1 MRTDRTRAMTP
12 RSAPTAPAS
21 PGSATGPRLSRRR
34 FLAGAGAAGA
44 AGLAL
49 PSLSPRL
56 AFASPEAP
64 ATGDVLVAIFLRGG
78 ADGLTIVP
86 PFSDTS
92 GYQALRGA
100 GTSNDV
106 AVPPPNPA
114 DPANTAIDLGV
125 TVSGHHFGLHP
136 AATGLKQIWDAG
148 HLAIVHA
155 AGLPASESDTRSHF
169 DAETFWERASAD
181 VGVGTG
187 WIGRHLVSSG
197 PWLGIPGI
205 GYDTGGV
212 PMSLR
217 GEPRAMGMRRIEDF
231 HVEGFSDSERC
242 EAALNGLYPNGT
254 GNLLTQQG
262 HDTLAAVQDVVA
274 ADPAQYDDNAGLYPT
289 TRPAG
294 ELSQALREVAQLI
307 RAGIGLRAVALDLG
321 GWDLHDDMGPVS
333 SAQGTQRQLV
343 TALSESLWAFHQD
356 LGPLMEEVTVVTMT
370 EFGRTIACNGS
381 GGTDHGRGT
390 ALLVMSG
397 NAVPGIH
404 GDYPAGPLDDGPE
417 DDLVV
422 LNDYRTVMAEVVTK
436 RLGNPHLD
444 QVFPGYAHPGD
455 LGVVTA

>member
-12 RSAPTAPAS
+12 CSAPTAPAS

-78 ADGLTIVP
+78 ADGLPIVP

-181 VGVGTG
+181 VGVDTE
-187 WIGRHLVSSG
+187 WIERHLVSSD
-197 PWLGIPGI
+197 PWLGIPVRWDQIAGARGLVEATLPHMSPEPSQGSHFFHNLSSFSVLYFTVSHARGPAI
-205 GYDTGGV
+205 DWAWLASQTAVARTRRVRHVRTDRPLVLKVDGRTRRGV
-212 PMSLR
+212 
-217 GEPRAMGMRRIEDF
+217 
-231 HVEGFSDSERC
+231 
-242 EAALNGLYPNGT
+242 
-254 GNLLTQQG
+254 
-262 HDTLAAVQDVVA
+262 
-274 ADPAQYDDNAGLYPT
+274 
-289 TRPAG
+289 
-294 ELSQALREVAQLI
+294 ALRPE
-307 RAGIGLRAVALDLG
+307 
-321 GWDLHDDMGPVS
+321 
-333 SAQGTQRQLV
+333 GT
-343 TALSESLWAFHQD
+343 
-356 LGPLMEEVTVVTMT
+356 
-370 EFGRTIACNGS
+370 
-381 GGTDHGRGT
+381 
-390 ALLVMSG
+390 
-397 NAVPGIH
+397 
-404 GDYPAGPLDDGPE
+404 
-417 DDLVV
+417 
-422 LNDYRTVMAEVVTK
+422 
-436 RLGNPHLD
+436 
-444 QVFPGYAHPGD
+444 
-455 LGVVTA
+455 